1 MLTCWDSI
9 CTLEQKLLALE
20 TRPTEDLTIVEV
32 IKDLEQK
39 NCELRKEYEL
49 AMNSV
54 QDTNLSLQTKH
65 SELESLRTELEILTT
80 KHQKAGERIEGFEK
94 EKAGFMAHAE
104 EQKMKERIIVE
115 TNANMFRQRE
125 TSRLNNQ
132 IKALEAQKERLEA
145 ENKGFRNA
153 TVDGSDLAL
162 QLRKEITKLQEK
174 YTVIEKTQVELL
186 QEKIRLESLVEH
198 LTQLEATTRLS
209 YSALEKR
216 METTG
221 EELSKALKHIDI
233 LHDEKNLMLQNK
245 QKELEHAKL
254 ENYGLREDTTALR
267 IVEQQLR
274 KALEEK
280 GIMRREKND
289 ALHTYEALNDQTKG
303 LEEKL
308 KELRDV
314 NRKLDNRSS
323 NAMAGLNEKFGVP
336 RKGNEA
342 SRVITEAIS
351 PGKHTIEQLSMV
363 NWGGDNPPF
372 TPPERILE
380 TQIEHNTNEMWSNFS
395 RIDNAKFER
404 YLFGED
410 DMINVEDLA
419 KNVLGG
425 TNKAENQA
433 AELLP
438 DASLTA
444 SRVGGT
450 NKDSESSQ
458 TRKNMATKFTSR
470 RKTPTIALDNTD
482 DAANMIEDF
491 SEDDVAGAGIPLSRN
506 TCHEQTNPVLLAPRA
521 RVVEES
527 EKKNLKRTSSFEST
541 PMERHSFTPAT
552 PSSKIK
558 TPQRN
563 DDHRGLTDD
572 GRKVQHRP
580 RKERGRKNKD
590 DQEWVEEGGG
600 SPKNNRGKEESPN
613 MKKNLRNYKERKK
626 GGKRFV

>member
-9 CTLEQKLLALE
+9 YTLEQKLLALE
-20 TRPTEDLTIVEV
+20 TRPTEDLIVEV

-49 AMNSV
+49 AMNNV

-65 SELESLRTELEILTT
+65 SELENLRTELETLTA

-94 EKAGFMAHAE
+94 EKAGFMAQAE

-132 IKALEAQKERLEA
+132 IKALEAQKERLET

-162 QLRKEITKLQEK
+162 QLRNEITKLQEK

-186 QEKIRLESLVEH
+186 REKIRLESLVEH

-254 ENYGLREDTTALR
+254 ENYGLR
-267 IVEQQLR
+267 
-274 KALEEK
+274 KALEEAGIEK

-289 ALHTYEALNDQTKG
+289 ALHTYEALNDQTNG

-314 NRKLDNRSS
+314 NRKLDNKSS
-323 NAMAGLNEKFGVP
+323 NAMTGLNEKFGVP
-336 RKGNEA
+336 RKENEA
-342 SRVITEAIS
+342 SRVIPKAIS
-351 PGKHTIEQLSMV
+351 SGKHTIEQLSMA
-363 NWGGDNPPF
+363 NWSGDNQPF

-444 SRVGGT
+444 SRVRGT

-482 DAANMIEDF
+482 DAATMIEDF
-491 SEDDVAGAGIPLSRN
+491 SEDDVAGAGIQLSRN

-521 RVVEES
+521 RVVEER
-527 EKKNLKRTSSFEST
+527 EKKNLKRTGSFEST
-541 PMERHSFTPAT
+541 PTERHSFTPAT
-552 PSSKIK
+552 PSNKIK

-580 RKERGRKNKD
+580 RKERGKKNKD

>member
-1 MLTCWDSI
+1 M
-9 CTLEQKLLALE
+9 ALE
-20 TRPTEDLTIVEV
+20 TRPTENITIVEV
-32 IKDLEQK
+32 IKDLELK
-39 NCELRKEYEL
+39 NCELKKEYEL
-49 AMNSV
+49 AMDSV
-54 QDTNLSLQTKH
+54 QDANLSLQTKH
-65 SELESLRTELEILTT
+65 SELENLRTELETLTT
-80 KHQKAGERIEGFEK
+80 KHQKARERIEGFEK

-125 TSRLNNQ
+125 TSKLNNQ

-145 ENKGFRNA
+145 DNKGFRNA
-153 TVDGSDLAL
+153 TADGSDLAL
-162 QLRKEITKLQEK
+162 QLRKEITKLQAK

-186 QEKIRLESLVEH
+186 QEKSRLESLVKH
-198 LTQLEATTRLS
+198 LTQLEATTRSS

-221 EELSKALKHIDI
+221 EELSKALKQIDT
-233 LHDEKNLMLQNK
+233 LHNEKNLMLQNK

-254 ENYGLREDTTALR
+254 ENYRLREDTTALQ

-274 KALEEK
+274 KVVEEAGIEK

-289 ALHTYEALNDQTKG
+289 ALHTYETLNDQTKG
-303 LEEKL
+303 LEEEL

-314 NRKLDNRSS
+314 NRKLEDRSP
-323 NAMAGLNEKFGVP
+323 NATAGLNEKLGVP
-336 RKGNEA
+336 RKENEA
-342 SRVITEAIS
+342 SMEIAKAIS
-351 PGKHTIEQLSMV
+351 PGKHTIEQPLMG
-363 NWGGDNPPF
+363 NWGDGNLPF

-380 TQIEHNTNEMWSNFS
+380 TQIEHNTNGMWSNFS

-419 KNVLGG
+419 KNVLGE
-425 TNKAENQA
+425 TNEAGSQA

-438 DASLTA
+438 NASLTA
-444 SRVGGT
+444 SRVKGT
-450 NKDSESSQ
+450 NKDSESLQ

-482 DAANMIEDF
+482 DAAIMIEDF
-491 SEDDVAGAGIPLSRN
+491 SEDDVAGTGIPLSRN
-506 TCHEQTNPVLLAPRA
+506 TCHEQTNPVLLAPKT
-521 RVVEES
+521 RVVEDRER
-527 EKKNLKRTSSFEST
+527 KFLKRAGSFEST
-541 PMERHSFTPAT
+541 PTERHSFTPAT
-552 PSSKIK
+552 SSNKIK

-580 RKERGRKNKD
+580 RKERGKKNKD
-590 DQEWVEEGGG
+590 DQEWAEEGGG

-613 MKKNLRNYKERKK
+613 MKKSLRSYKERKR